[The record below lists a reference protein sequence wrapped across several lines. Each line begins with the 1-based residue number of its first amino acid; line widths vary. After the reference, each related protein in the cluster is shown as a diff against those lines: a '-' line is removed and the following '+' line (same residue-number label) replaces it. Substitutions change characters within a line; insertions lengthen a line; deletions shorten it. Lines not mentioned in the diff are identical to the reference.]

1 MTTTLGPL
9 PKARLRQLAARIGES
24 IATPLVP
31 ADYLDLID
39 PLWNS
44 AKLRG
49 RIVEIRPETRD
60 AVTVV
65 ITPTRTWKG
74 HLPGQYVRIG
84 VDVDGVRLWRTY
96 SLTSETATKNIAITV
111 KAIDGGKVSN
121 FLVRRATAGT
131 VVQLEQASGDF
142 TLDEATPKALF
153 VTAGSGVTPVMGMLR
168 NHLDK
173 LDDVVVVH
181 TAPAKSDVI
190 FGGELRMLARQG
202 KIRLI
207 ERHTTTD
214 GRLTPN
220 TLAELV
226 ADYADRETWA
236 CGPGEFLD
244 ALEAHWESTGI
255 ASRLNTE
262 RFRTSIAATGDGGA
276 VTFARSGKTV
286 DSDGSQSLLEDGE
299 GAGVI
304 MPSGCRIGICHGCV
318 VPLREG
324 TVRGLR
330 DGQVTTAAPGD
341 GVLIQTCITAASG
354 PCEIE
359 L

>member
-9 PKARLRQLAARIGES
+9 PTDRLRRWAARIGES

-31 ADYLDLID
+31 SDYLDLID
-39 PLWNS
+39 PLRTT

-65 ITPTRTWKG
+65 ITPGRSWKG
-74 HLPGQYVRIG
+74 HIPGQYVRIG

-96 SLTSETATKNIAITV
+96 SLTSETTTRDISITV

-121 FLVRRATAGT
+121 YLVRRATPGT
-131 VVQLEQASGDF
+131 VVQLEQATGDF
-142 TLDEATPKALF
+142 TLREGTSKALF

-168 NHLDK
+168 NHLDE

-181 TAPAKSDVI
+181 SSPTKSDAI
-190 FGGELRMLARQG
+190 FGGELRMLARHG
-202 KIRLI
+202 KIRLV
-207 ERHTTTD
+207 ERHTSTD
-214 GRLTPN
+214 GRLTPDA
-220 TLAELV
+220 LEDLV
-226 ADYADRETWA
+226 PDYTDRDTWA

-244 ALEAHWESTGI
+244 ALEEHWKD
-255 ASRLNTE
+255 ANRLHTE
-262 RFRTSIAATGDGGA
+262 RFRTSIASTGDGGA

-286 DSDGSQSLLEDGE
+286 EADGSQSLLDAGED
-299 GAGVI
+299 AGVI

-324 TVRGLR
+324 TVRDLR
-330 DGQVTTAAPGD
+330 DGQITSAAPGD
-341 GVLIQTCITAASG
+341 GVLIQTCISAASG
-354 PCEIE
+354 PCDIE